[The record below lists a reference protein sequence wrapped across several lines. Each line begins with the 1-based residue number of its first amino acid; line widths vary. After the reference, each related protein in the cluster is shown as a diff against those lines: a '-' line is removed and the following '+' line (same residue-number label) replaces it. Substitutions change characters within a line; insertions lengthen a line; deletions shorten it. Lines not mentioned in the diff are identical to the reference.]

1 MFELVKIFL
10 FLAIILYIF
19 LVSNIVIDNVHYM
32 KVRKIYERKKLKEVV
47 LQKKLWTFY
56 KTNSVAMEVI
66 LNTVLISIV

>member
-1 MFELVKIFL
+1 MFELVKFFL

-32 KVRKIYERKKLKEVV
+32 KVSKIYERKKLKEVV

-56 KTNSVAMEVI
+56 KTNSVARGVI
-66 LNTVLISIV
+66 LNMVLISIV

>member
-32 KVRKIYERKKLKEVV
+32 KVRKIYERKKLKEIV
-47 LQKKLWTFY
+47 LQKKL
-56 KTNSVAMEVI
+56 
-66 LNTVLISIV
+66 

>member
-56 KTNSVAMEVI
+56 KTNSVASVVI
-66 LNTVLISIV
+66 LNMVLISIV